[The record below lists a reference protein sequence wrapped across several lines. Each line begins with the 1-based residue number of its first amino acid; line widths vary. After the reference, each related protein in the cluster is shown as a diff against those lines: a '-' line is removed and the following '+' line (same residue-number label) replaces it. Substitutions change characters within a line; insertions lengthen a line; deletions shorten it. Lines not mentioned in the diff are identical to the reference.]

1 MSRRAALLSE
11 FWPGLGLE
19 SETDREWYA
28 RIIWGTILTASLA
41 IAISLVV
48 LRFVCGAVFV
58 AIVALLLVL
67 FLYNCII
74 KEDIK
79 EINEDH
85 ALVLTDEAH
94 ERREQ

>member
-1 MSRRAALLSE
+1 MSRWSALVSE
-11 FWPGLGLE
+11 LWPGGGPE

-28 RIIWGTILTASLA
+28 RLIWGIIITASLVITA
-41 IAISLVV
+41 SLMA
-48 LRFVCGAVFV
+48 RFVCGAVFV
-58 AIVALLLVL
+58 AIVALLLIL

-85 ALVLTDEAH
+85 TLVLPDEAH
-94 ERREQ
+94 ERRQR